1 MIYAEMNAGIEKVQ
15 PSDFQEITDVWEAS
29 ARATHHFLQEKDIQ
43 YFKPLILNEY
53 LWHVDLFCIRN
64 EQHRII
70 GFLGTAGNKI
80 EMLFIHPESRGKGIG
95 KKLLSY
101 AIQTLQVTEVDVNE
115 QNEQAVGFYLHS
127 GFKVVSRSE
136 TDSLGKP
143 FPILHL
149 ALENKALNN

>member
-1 MIYAEMNAGIEKVQ
+1 MIYAEMNTGIEKVQ

-29 ARATHHFLQEKDIQ
+29 VRATHHFLQEKDIQ
-43 YFKPLILNEY
+43 YFQPLILNEY

-64 EQHRII
+64 EQHSIL

-80 EMLFIHPESRGKGIG
+80 EMLFIHPEAIGKGIG
-95 KKLLSY
+95 KKLLNY
-101 AIQTLQVTEVDVNE
+101 AIQHLQATEVDVNE
-115 QNEQAVGFYLHS
+115 QNEQAVGFYLHA
-127 GFKVVSRSE
+127 GFKVISRSE

-149 ALENKALNN
+149 ALA